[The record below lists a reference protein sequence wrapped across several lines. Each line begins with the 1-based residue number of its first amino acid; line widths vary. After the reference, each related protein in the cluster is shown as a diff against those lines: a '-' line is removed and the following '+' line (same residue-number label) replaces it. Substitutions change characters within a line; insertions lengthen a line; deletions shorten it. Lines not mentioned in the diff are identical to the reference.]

1 MSSEETMPRRPG
13 RPEDGDTLPR
23 RKSPKDEATQR
34 RAPLAEESSFP
45 PALSSDDTGSGETD
59 LRGPFGLDRRLF
71 AAGCAG
77 LVVLGVLLI
86 GFWLFFLPPLNLADQ
101 LRGCQTLNAGSP
113 VISLPDG
120 VGIALTSGG
129 RLRVC
134 PGSISREALLAGQGG
149 REYQQALRSL
159 PSYLELRSPLYT
171 FEPRGEGHA
180 VVQIPLPAD
189 AVPYQTLDLYRWD
202 KEAGQWVFVP
212 GHVDMAAGVFRAS
225 TLPDNVALFQTRRPA
240 SLIGTTLE
248 AGQALDV
255 VGASTLNLIMPAGI
269 TLRSD
274 GVLEGALIG
283 GWELGAGY
291 AVVPVIRT
299 AEGVDLRTLRYDQAG
314 LALHI
319 EDLKNLAVS
328 GGYHGV
334 AIDYPVNPPDREAF
348 TAFITGLADALHQHN
363 KLLIVILP
371 RPSGSAMNWD
381 TGGYDWQAIGAVA
394 DAVVIEA
401 GDNPV
406 DYAVNGSAVTLLGW
420 AVGEISRFKVYLAMS
435 ASSVQDAGGDLT
447 LISYDEAL
455 APLGSVTVSSPAPA
469 SSDAYLLGTEF
480 NFGLSG
486 SVADLTADQNTGAYT
501 YTLDGGQRRIWI
513 VTANTIRAR
522 LDMAAAYNIGGM
534 VINNLL
540 SEGNDAGLETAINE
554 FKANNASTV
563 PSQLAMQ
570 WTVSGASGAVLSQ
583 STGIGTPLVWR
594 ADAPGDYTVQG
605 QIVGGRVSDRGAVAV
620 RVVPPDTPTPLPN
633 TPQATVRPSNT
644 NPGATTAPPATQA
657 ATAPPVSGQVTGALE
672 IGGQVPGFISHGSL
686 MHYAGMNWVKF
697 QIAWTPGMDP
707 SSAAGA
713 IAAGHGAGFK
723 VLLSIAAQNKY
734 PGSIDFASFSAFLG
748 GVAALGP
755 DAIEVWN
762 EPNINREW
770 PTGQINGANYVTNM
784 LAPAY
789 QAIKAANPNVM
800 VISAAPAPTGYWGA
814 CAPEG
819 CDDWLYIA
827 QMRDAGAASYLDCVG
842 IHYNEGI
849 IPPSQ
854 TSGDPRSEH
863 YTRYFFGMLN
873 LYYSTLGKPL
883 CFTELGY
890 LTPEGY
896 GTLPAG
902 FSWAQNTTVAQ
913 QAAWLA
919 EAAVLASQSGKVRL
933 MIIFNVDFTVW
944 GDDPQA
950 GYAIIRPGGGCPAC
964 DAVHA
969 VLP

>member
-1 MSSEETMPRRPG
+1 
-13 RPEDGDTLPR
+13 
-23 RKSPKDEATQR
+23 
-34 RAPLAEESSFP
+34 
-45 PALSSDDTGSGETD
+45 
-59 LRGPFGLDRRLF
+59 
-71 AAGCAG
+71 
-77 LVVLGVLLI
+77 VLIVLLI
-86 GFWLFFLPPLNLADQ
+86 GFWLFFLPPLNLVDQ
-101 LRGCQTLNAGSP
+101 LRGCQTLSAGSP
-113 VISLPDG
+113 VIALPDG
-120 VGIALTSGG
+120 VGIALSGGG

-134 PGSISREALLAGQGG
+134 PSSVTREVLLAGQGG
-149 REYQQALRSL
+149 REYQRALQSL
-159 PSYLELRSPLYT
+159 PAYLELRSPLYT
-171 FEPRGEGHA
+171 FEPRGDGHA

-189 AVPYQTLDLYRWD
+189 ATPYQTLDLYRWD
-202 KEAGQWVFVP
+202 EEAGQWVFVP
-212 GHVDMAAGVFRAS
+212 GHVDVAAGVFRAS
-225 TLPDNVALFQTRRPA
+225 TLPDNVALFQTRRPT

-248 AGQALDV
+248 AGQTLDAIS
-255 VGASTLNLIMPAGI
+255 ASTLNLVMPAGVN
-269 TLRSD
+269 LRHD
-274 GVLEGALIG
+274 GTLEGALIG

-291 AVVPVIRT
+291 AVVPVVRT
-299 AEGVDLRTLRYDQAG
+299 TDSPALGTLLYNQASV
-314 LALHI
+314 ALHI
-319 EDLKNLAVS
+319 EDLKNFVV
-328 GGYHGV
+328 GDGYHGV
-334 AIDYPVNPPDREAF
+334 AIDYPVNPADREAF
-348 TAFITGLADALHQHN
+348 TAFITNLANTLHQHN
-363 KLLIVILP
+363 KLLIVVLP
-371 RPSGSAMNWD
+371 RPAGGAMTWD
-381 TGGYDWQAIGAVA
+381 TGGFDWQAIGAVA
-394 DAVVIEA
+394 DAVIIEA
-401 GDNPV
+401 GNNPV
-406 DYAVNGSAVTLLGW
+406 DYAVNGSAISLLGW

-435 ASSVQDAGGDLT
+435 ASSVQDADGNLT

-455 APLGSVTVSSPAPA
+455 APLGTVSVSAATPA
-469 SSDAYLLGTEF
+469 SSDVYPVGTEL
-480 NFGLSG
+480 NFGLNG
-486 SVADLTADQNTGAYT
+486 NITDLIADQNTGAYT
-501 YTLDGGQRRIWI
+501 YTLPADGGQRRIWI

-522 LDMAAAYNIGGM
+522 LDMAATYNIGGM
-534 VINNLL
+534 VINDLL
-540 SEGNDAGLETAINE
+540 AEGNDAGLETAINE
-554 FKANNASTV
+554 FKASNVSTV
-563 PSQLAMQ
+563 PSQLTMQ

-605 QIVGGRVSDRGAVAV
+605 QIVGGRVSDRGSVAV
-620 RVVPPDTPTPLPN
+620 RVAPLDTPTPLP
-633 TPQATVRPSNT
+633 TQVTVRPGTSS
-644 NPGATTAPPATQA
+644 PGATTPPPSTTQA

-672 IGGQVPGFISHGSL
+672 IGGQVPGYISHGSL

-707 SSAAGA
+707 GSVAGA
-713 IAAGHGAGFK
+713 ITAGHGAGFK

-734 PGSIDFASFSAFLG
+734 PGSIDFASFTAFLG
-748 GVAALGP
+748 SVAALGP

-827 QMRDAGAASYLDCVG
+827 QMQDAGAASYLDCVG

-890 LTPEGY
+890 LSPEGY
-896 GTLPAG
+896 GTLPGG

-950 GYAIIRPGGGCPAC
+950 GYAIVRPGGSCPAC
-964 DAVHA
+964 DALHNVIGSR
-969 VLP
+969 